1 MKMKLINLVV
11 VSLLFSSCGNND
23 KMEDIIVVNVEN
35 NYPEKEYILQDIAN
49 VEYVKLESTDEFVT
63 KGLVRSV
70 SDNYIV
76 TFNGGRDG
84 DIFLFDRKTGKSIRK
99 FNHLGQGGEDYTML
113 TDIVLDEQN
122 EELFVVDYRVRK
134 IVVYDLLGN
143 YHRTLKF
150 SDDSYYNFIYNYD
163 KNHLIVYKG
172 YSPHK
177 ETENSGQILI
187 SKKDGSIV
195 REFQQP
201 YNKVATPVFTG
212 MHEQYG
218 EITLTPLYYL
228 NLLVD
233 DAWVL
238 TRPSCDTIYTYRDN
252 AVPQPYIIRQPSV
265 HSMSTQVFLY
275 PLVDLKN
282 HCFMYSQKKEVDM
295 KTFKGFSTTELVY
308 DKVEKSIYRSTVY
321 NGDIID
327 GEPMSMINEPLNG
340 DVLFS
345 ISLDAADLVELLNEN
360 KLQGK
365 LKEIAGT
372 LDEEDNPVL
381 MIIKKS

>member
-1 MKMKLINLVV
+1 MRTKIFNLFVA
-11 VSLLFSSCGNND
+11 SLLLSSCTRHNQ
-23 KMEDIIVVNVEN
+23 MEDIIIVNVEN
-35 NYPEKEYILQDIAN
+35 DYPKKEYILQDIAN
-49 VEYVKLESTDEFVT
+49 VEYIKLESTDEFVT

-150 SDDSYYNFIYNYD
+150 SDESYYD
-163 KNHLIVYKG
+163 KDHLIVYKG

-201 YNKVATPVFTG
+201 YSKVATPVFTG

-228 NLLVD
+228 NLLTD
-233 DAWVL
+233 DSWVL
-238 TRPSCDTIYTYRDN
+238 TRPSCDTIYSYRSKEE
-252 AVPQPYIIRQPSV
+252 PQPYIIRRPSV

-295 KTFKGFSTTELVY
+295 KTFKGFPTTELVY

-321 NGDIID
+321 NGDVID
-327 GEPMSMINEPLNG
+327 GEPMSMINEPLNS
-340 DVLFS
+340 DALFS
-345 ISLDAADLVELLNEN
+345 ISLDAAELVELLHEN

-365 LKEIAGT
+365 LKKIAGT
-372 LDEEDNPVL
+372 LDEEDNPVIML
-381 MIIKKS
+381 IKK

>member
-1 MKMKLINLVV
+1 MRTKIFNLFVA
-11 VSLLFSSCGNND
+11 SLLLSSCTRHNQ
-23 KMEDIIVVNVEN
+23 MEDIIIVNVEN
-35 NYPEKEYILQDIAN
+35 DYPKKEYILQDIAN

-177 ETENSGQILI
+177 E
-187 SKKDGSIV
+187 K
-195 REFQQP
+195 
-201 YNKVATPVFTG
+201 TP
-212 MHEQYG
+212 
-218 EITLTPLYYL
+218 
-228 NLLVD
+228 
-233 DAWVL
+233 
-238 TRPSCDTIYTYRDN
+238 
-252 AVPQPYIIRQPSV
+252 
-265 HSMSTQVFLY
+265 
-275 PLVDLKN
+275 
-282 HCFMYSQKKEVDM
+282 
-295 KTFKGFSTTELVY
+295 
-308 DKVEKSIYRSTVY
+308 DKY
-321 NGDIID
+321 
-327 GEPMSMINEPLNG
+327 
-340 DVLFS
+340 
-345 ISLDAADLVELLNEN
+345 
-360 KLQGK
+360 
-365 LKEIAGT
+365 
-372 LDEEDNPVL
+372 
-381 MIIKKS
+381 